1 VLLLDVTH
9 FNYRSNIIEVVVP
22 RMNDKQN
29 EEIAHHC
36 CDSVSKLFK
45 QDQDFDASQEVVK
58 AMARV
63 IKASN
68 YRAYTCIVFGV
79 LSLVKTNV
87 CVRACV
93 CACACACL
101 FLHVVQA
108 WYFRVENIYS
118 AVSKRSIW
126 IFECILPNHPSPSF
140 THCILGARD
149 EMVLCLINLKLN
161 EAAIRQHREYVESG
175 QKKKEKHKSRM
186 KAKEDKAGA
195 SPGVCKV

>member
-1 VLLLDVTH
+1 MKDKHQTTLNNVHLRTELKIFLYIISLL
-9 FNYRSNIIEVVVP
+9 YESSIIIFFIIILLYLGK
-22 RMNDKQN
+22 RFSMLYNL
-29 EEIAHHC
+29 C
-36 CDSVSKLFK
+36 
-45 QDQDFDASQEVVK
+45 
-58 AMARV
+58 
-63 IKASN
+63 
-68 YRAYTCIVFGV
+68 
-79 LSLVKTNV
+79 
-87 CVRACV
+87 ACV
-93 CACACACL
+93 
-101 FLHVVQA
+101 FLRVVQA

-195 SPGVCKV
+195 STGVCKV